1 MVAAE
6 TRRAEAGRKYE
17 FGVFLPIAKGG
28 FIISQA
34 TPPVDASYALN
45 KRVSIL
51 AEELDLDFVMSM
63 AKWRG
68 YGGPTDHWGESL
80 ESVVLMAA
88 LAEVTKRVKIWC
100 TVHTLLHNPV
110 VVAKM
115 MATLDH
121 VSNGRAGMNIVAGA
135 YKGEFEQMGMWRDDL
150 DHDQRYDL
158 SREWIEAIKRLWTEP
173 RVDFHGKYF
182 DLTDCVCDPK
192 PVTKPRP
199 ELICAG
205 MSEAGMRFTV
215 DHADAMFLAGRDEAE
230 LAVTSRRA
238 KQMAVDQGKT
248 IKTFAMYNLVPG
260 ETDRE
265 ANKRVADYVAGADV
279 EAING
284 MIASYGVKP
293 DGRESAFVKRSREGF
308 MCSRIAG
315 TDESIAQ
322 QVEEII
328 RNADYDGMMLMFPDF
343 VGDLDFFGRR
353 ILPKLRVRL
362 GEKMSSLVV

>member
-6 TRRAEAGRKYE
+6 MAGAETRRQYE

-34 TPPVDASYALN
+34 TPKIDASYALN
-45 KRVSIL
+45 KRVSLL
-51 AEELDLDFVMSM
+51 AEELGLDFVMSM

-68 YGGPTDHWGESL
+68 YGGPTDHWGASL
-80 ESVVLMAA
+80 ESMVLMAA
-88 LAEVTKRVKIWC
+88 LAEATKRVKIWC
-100 TVHTLLHNPV
+100 TVHTLLHHPA

-135 YKGEFEQMGMWRDDL
+135 YQGEFEQMGMWRHDL
-150 DHDQRYDL
+150 DHDQRYEL
-158 SREWIEAIKRLWTEP
+158 SREWIDAITRLWTER

-182 DLTDCVCDPK
+182 NLTDCVCDPK
-192 PVTKPRP
+192 PMRKPRP

-230 LAVTSRRA
+230 LAATSRRA
-238 KQMAVDQGKT
+238 KQIAAENGKT
-248 IKTFAMYNLVPG
+248 IKTFAMYNLVPA
-260 ETDRE
+260 ETDRA
-265 ANKRVADYVAGADV
+265 ANQRVADYVAGADV

-284 MIASYGVKP
+284 MIASYGLKP

-322 QVEEII
+322 QVEAII
-328 RNADYDGMMLMFPDF
+328 RRADYDGMMLMFPDF
-343 VGDLDFFGRR
+343 IDDLDFFGRR
-353 ILPKLRVRL
+353 ILPKLRARL
-362 GEKMSSLVV
+362 GEEVTGAMA